1 MPKSRSVVG
10 KLVGAGIALIFMGF
24 GILAY
29 ADVMNNSWNE
39 LWLSLALKPA
49 PFNIADPTLG
59 IWAIII
65 GFLLIG
71 IAYVFNR

>member
-1 MPKSRSVVG
+1 MAKSKSVVG

-24 GILAY
+24 GILGY

-49 PFNIADPTLG
+49 PFNIADPALG